1 MACPQV
7 RIVVQHPEPK
17 LTHLATRWTLPFEDS
32 ELKIPLKDAETFS
45 YPELQ
50 VMLRHLPSRSAASLE
65 QDMATD
71 SVADAGSLPVQGAAV
86 PVSQESHL
94 T

>member
-1 MACPQV
+1 M
-7 RIVVQHPEPK
+7 VQHSEPK

-50 VMLRHLPSRSAASLE
+50 VLLPSPAMEICCFLE

-71 SVADAGSLPVQGAAV
+71 SRHGADAGCLPVQ
-86 PVSQESHL
+86 
-94 T
+94 